1 MSNDIKQDLI
11 QSMAKDPEASMRLAN
26 YLRQKGKPVPENV
39 LKSLTQESIMGGTFA
54 RIIAQTY
61 VQDEEVIPEVLIN
74 RIVMNPKD
82 AYYLAKYCVDHD
94 YRIPSPVF
102 DSVEKSQFLGPLQSY
117 IRQNRRDEDEE
128 TNEKPSIYKELLSNV
143 MKNPNQAYRYADL
156 LLKNNRP
163 IPSDFE
169 MVFQKNPDEA
179 VRYAVLLMSYD
190 KQPSKNLLNII
201 SKDIDASRTFATLL
215 AGLPKVGIAPEPI
228 INSLAKNAHHAS
240 EYAVGLMSK
249 GHAPTEI
256 LKKMEHGI
264 INAKETESGVWGN
277 VKRDRSDYA
286 SNYAVAYVKLSGELP
301 SKPLMDLVDPR
312 SLVLVCNY
320 LWRNNK
326 IVPPEI
332 VEKISKSPSASFAFK
347 VRYNSLMNKP
357 LPKIYKKIEVVAN
370 KYDREHI

>member
-61 VQDEEVIPEVLIN
+61 VQDEEVIPKVLIN

-128 TNEKPSIYKELLSNV
+128 TNEKPAIYKELLSNV
-143 MKNPNQAYRYADL
+143 MKNPDQAYRYADL

-169 MVFQKNPDEA
+169 MVFQKDPDEA

-190 KQPSKNLLNII
+190 KQPSKNVIKMI
-201 SKDIDASRTFATLL
+201 SKSIDASRQVFPNLCLL
-215 AGLPKVGIAPEPI
+215 PNL
-228 INSLAKNAHHAS
+228 L
-240 EYAVGLMSK
+240 
-249 GHAPTEI
+249 
-256 LKKMEHGI
+256 
-264 INAKETESGVWGN
+264 
-277 VKRDRSDYA
+277 
-286 SNYAVAYVKLSGELP
+286 
-301 SKPLMDLVDPR
+301 
-312 SLVLVCNY
+312 
-320 LWRNNK
+320 
-326 IVPPEI
+326 
-332 VEKISKSPSASFAFK
+332 
-347 VRYNSLMNKP
+347 
-357 LPKIYKKIEVVAN
+357 
-370 KYDREHI
+370 